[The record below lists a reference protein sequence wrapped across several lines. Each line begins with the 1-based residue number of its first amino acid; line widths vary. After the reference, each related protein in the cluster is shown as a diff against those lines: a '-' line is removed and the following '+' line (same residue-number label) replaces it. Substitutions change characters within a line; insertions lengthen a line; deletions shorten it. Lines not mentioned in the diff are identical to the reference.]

1 MQSVKLL
8 RKRYIPNET
17 VDISGDEVIYVDEEL
32 LVSRWVP
39 IHNREDI
46 KYGISYL
53 YINKGFKVAKVYN
66 YNNELDHYYCD
77 IMQVERDKFTN
88 TYTEIDL
95 LVDIVVYRNGEVRV
109 LDLDELSEARQKKLI
124 TEEQL
129 LYALEH
135 ANKLLNII
143 YNGGLENLLT
153 ENK

>member
-1 MQSVKLL
+1 MQGIRIL
-8 RKRYIPNET
+8 RKRYIPNEI
-17 VDISGDEVIYVDEEL
+17 VDISGDEIIYLDEEV

-39 IHNREDI
+39 IHKRDDI
-46 KYGISYL
+46 KYGISHL
-53 YINKGFKVAKVYN
+53 YINKGFKVAKVYSHD
-66 YNNELDHYYCD
+66 NELDHYYCD
-77 IMQVERDKFTN
+77 IMQVEVDKATN

-95 LVDIVVYRNGEVRV
+95 LVDIVVYKNGDIKV
-109 LDLDELSEARQKKLI
+109 LDLDELSEARQKNLI